1 MVDNNIFSAIA
12 DIEKKVFS
20 DSWTL
25 ESIEHTASMN
35 YNKIFVAVE
44 AGEGLS
50 LGVVDSDG
58 GLRMESSDIISD
70 REHVLKPVGY
80 LIASVIGDETE
91 ILRIAVD
98 EDLRGRGIGNI
109 LMDKYLSCVKEYC
122 ERAFLEV
129 REGNIA
135 ARKLYE
141 KKGYSK
147 IAVRKNYYSN
157 PTEDA
162 AIYQLML
169 L

>member
-1 MVDNNIFSAIA
+1 MIENNIFLAIA

-20 DSWTL
+20 DSWTV
-25 ESIEHTASMN
+25 ESIKQAASMD

-44 AGEGLS
+44 DKEGLS
-50 LGVVDSDG
+50 VGITDLNG
-58 GLRMESSDIISD
+58 GI
-70 REHVLKPVGY
+70 HVEGNNIVSCGKQELKPVAY
-80 LIASVIGDETE
+80 LIASIIGDETE

-98 EDLRGRGIGNI
+98 ENFRGRGIGDI
-109 LMDKYLSCVKEYC
+109 LMDKYLSYVTNCC

-129 REGNIA
+129 RDGNLV

-157 PTEDA
+157 PSEDA

-169 L
+169 